1 MKKVFNIMGAIFLTI
16 FSFYYTDKLVELSKS
31 EDPIMKDIM
40 TFKEKYE
47 KPSIDAEIINDYI
60 TPGIKGKKVDVDRSY
75 NKMKELGYYNENLF
89 IYIEEE
95 PDVSIDKK
103 YDKFIVSGNSK
114 NKEISLVFTLTDN
127 KNLNSIL
134 YILKENDVL
143 ANFFIDGAYFDEDLT
158 SIESII
164 NDNHLLGNLGYDGKY
179 LKTTIKNTNALIKK
193 YVNYEN
199 DFCYVEEDNYDTLD
213 ICSNLKMYTIKGI
226 PISNTT
232 PYLDIKEKLTSGGIY
247 RFDTN
252 NYTTEELGIIIK
264 YIKQKGFDIVL
275 LDELIN
281 ESAY

>member
-16 FSFYYTDKLVELSKS
+16 FSFYYTEKLVELSKS
-31 EDPIMKDIM
+31 EDSIMKDIM

-47 KPSIDAEIINDYI
+47 KPSVDAKIINDYI
-60 TPGIKGKKVDVDRSY
+60 TPGINGKKVDSNRSY

-95 PDVSIDKK
+95 PDVSIKK
-103 YDKFIVSGNSK
+103 NYDKFIVGGNPK
-114 NKEISLVFTLTDN
+114 NKEISLVFTLNDN
-127 KNLNSIL
+127 TNLNTIL
-134 YILKENDVL
+134 YILKQNGVS
-143 ANFFIDGAYFDEDLT
+143 ANFFIDGLYFNEDLT
-158 SIESII
+158 SIKNIV
-164 NDNHLLGNLGYDGKY
+164 DNNNLLGNLGYDGKY

-199 DFCYVEEDNYDTLD
+199 DFCYVEADNYDILD
-213 ICSNLKMYTIKGI
+213 ICSTLKMYTIKGI

-247 RFDTN
+247 TLDNN

-264 YIKQKGFDIVL
+264 YIKQKGFDIVTL
-275 LDELIN
+275 NELID
-281 ESAY
+281 ESAF

>member
-1 MKKVFNIMGAIFLTI
+1 MKKVFNIMGAIFLTV
-16 FSFYYTDKLVELSKS
+16 FSFYYTEKLVELSKS
-31 EDPIMKDIM
+31 EDSIMKDIM

-47 KPSIDAEIINDYI
+47 KTSIDAKIINDYI
-60 TPGIKGKKVDVDRSY
+60 IPGIKGKKVDTSRSY

-95 PDVSIDKK
+95 PDVSIKQN
-103 YDKFIVSGNSK
+103 YDKFIVSGNPKK
-114 NKEISLVFTLTDN
+114 NMVSLVFPLTNN

-134 YILKENDVL
+134 YILKQNGVT
-143 ANFFIDGAYFDEDLT
+143 ANFFIDGLYFNEDLI
-158 SIESII
+158 SVKNIV
-164 NDNHLLGNLGYDGKY
+164 DNNNLLGNLGYDGKY

-199 DFCYVEEDNYDTLD
+199 DLCYVEEDNYDALD

-247 RFDTN
+247 TLDNN
-252 NYTTEELGIIIK
+252 NYTIEELGIIIK

-275 LDELIN
+275 LDELIS
-281 ESAY
+281 E

>member
-16 FSFYYTDKLVELSKS
+16 FSFYYTDRLVELSKS
-31 EDPIMKDIM
+31 EDSIMKDIM

-47 KPSIDAEIINDYI
+47 KPSIDAKIINDYI
-60 TPGIKGKKVDVDRSY
+60 IPGIKGKKVDVDRSY

-95 PDVSIDKK
+95 PNVSIDKK
-103 YDKFIVSGNSK
+103 YDKFIVSGNPK

-143 ANFFIDGAYFDEDLT
+143 TNFFIDGAYFDEDLT

>member
-16 FSFYYTDKLVELSKS
+16 FSFYYTEKLVELSKS
-31 EDPIMKDIM
+31 EYPIMKDIM
-40 TFKEKYE
+40 TFKEKHE
-47 KPSIDAEIINDYI
+47 EPSIDAKIINDYI
-60 TPGIKGKKVDVDRSY
+60 TPGIKGKKVDTGRSY

-95 PDVSIDKK
+95 PDVSIKK
-103 YDKFIVSGNSK
+103 NYDKFIIGGNPKK
-114 NKEISLVFTLTDN
+114 NMVSLVFTLTDN

-134 YILKENDVL
+134 YILKENEVS
-143 ANFFIDGAYFDEDLT
+143 ANFFIDGLYFNKDLK
-158 SIESII
+158 SVKNII
-164 NDNHLLGNLGYDGKY
+164 DNNNLLGNLGYDGKY

-199 DFCYVEEDNYDTLD
+199 DFCYVEEDNYETLN
-213 ICSNLKMYTIKGI
+213 ICSSLKMYTIKGI

-247 RFDTN
+247 KFDNN

-264 YIKQKGFDIVL
+264 YIKQNQFIKQKQKQ
-275 LDELIN
+275 
-281 ESAY
+281 